1 MIGHGLVGEGAAHN
15 DDGTRRKWNTTGGP
29 GRAMCAC
36 GWLSEPAE
44 SGAERKRM
52 HRSHKE
58 FIRAEN
64 ELAGYPR
71 RYMLG
76 YQGVV
81 DEAAWM
87 VRTGESV
94 PLNPDAEPQSNI
106 DRGE

>member
-1 MIGHGLVGEGAAHN
+1 MTGHGLVGEGAAHN
-15 DDGTRRKWNTTGGP
+15 DDGTRRKWNTTAGR

-58 FIRAEN
+58 FIRAEQ
-64 ELAGYPR
+64 EFAAYPR
-71 RYMLG
+71 RYVMSYG
-76 YQGVV
+76 EVV
-81 DEAAWM
+81 DEAVM
-87 VRTGESV
+87 RMRTGQSA
-94 PLNPDAEPQSNI
+94 PLNPDAEPQLII

>member
-58 FIRAEN
+58 FIRAEQ
-64 ELAGYPR
+64 ELAAYPR
-71 RYMLG
+71 RYVMS
-76 YQGVV
+76 YCEVV
-81 DEAAWM
+81 DEAVM
-87 VRTGESV
+87 QMRTGQSA
-94 PLNPDAEPQSNI
+94 PLNPDAEPQFII

>member
-44 SGAERKRM
+44 SGAERKRL

-58 FIRAEN
+58 FIRAEQ

-71 RYMLG
+71 RYVMSYGATAL
-76 YQGVV
+76 VV
-81 DEAAWM
+81 M
-87 VRTGESV
+87 RMRTGQSA
-94 PLNPDAEPQSNI
+94 PLNPDAEPQFII

>member
-1 MIGHGLVGEGAAHN
+1 MTGHGLVGEGAAHN
-15 DDGTRRKWNTTGGP
+15 DDGTRRKWNTTGGA
-29 GRAMCAC
+29 GRAKCAC

-58 FIRAEN
+58 FIRAGQD
-64 ELAGYPR
+64 LARYPR

-76 YQGVV
+76 YQAVV

-87 VRTGESV
+87 VRAGESV
-94 PLNPDAEPQSNI
+94 PLNPDAEPSFII